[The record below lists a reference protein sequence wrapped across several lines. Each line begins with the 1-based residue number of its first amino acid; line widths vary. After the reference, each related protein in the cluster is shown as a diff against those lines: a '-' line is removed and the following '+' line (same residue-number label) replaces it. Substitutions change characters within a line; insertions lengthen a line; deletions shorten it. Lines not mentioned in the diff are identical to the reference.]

1 MDKIRKYQEAAQEQY
16 TASQYDKLRDLHR
29 VHTIKKM
36 QTCFIHAIDQAE
48 QKFGHLWKDDIED
61 ESVELT
67 PEEKKF
73 FELFMEFRK
82 CVLDM
87 GNKQIRNYELDIE
100 RYQMRYKE

>member
-16 TASQYDKLRDLHR
+16 DKLRDLHKIQ
-29 VHTIKKM
+29 TIKKM

-48 QKFGHLWKDDIED
+48 QKFGQLWRDDIED
-61 ESVELT
+61 DSVPLT
-67 PEEKKF
+67 DEEKKF

-87 GNKQIRNYELDIE
+87 GNQQIRNYESDIG